1 MTGRQRSAAL
11 VLKTRAFGDDALIVD
26 LLCEALGRVS
36 VVARGARKSLKRYGG
51 ALEMGARID
60 AEVRFAPGRDLHTLG
75 ACEVTTPLRK
85 IREDLDRIHSLAYL
99 LELVRLSTREGAGD
113 AALFTLACGMVD
125 TLEQVSPTP
134 ELLALWDLALFGR
147 LGYGPP
153 PLSSLPDAARRT
165 LERLST
171 GDAEARFSEAD
182 VQVVRRYFDHQ
193 WTRVLGQAPRSARF
207 LAA

>member
-1 MTGRQRSAAL
+1 MTGRQRTAAL

-26 LLCEALGRVS
+26 LLCEQIGRVS
-36 VVARGARKSLKRYGG
+36 VLARGARKSVKRYGG
-51 ALEMGARID
+51 ALEMGARLD
-60 AEVRFAPGRDLHTLG
+60 AEVRFAPGRDLHALG

-99 LELVRLSTREGAGD
+99 LELVRLSTREGTGD
-113 AALFTLACGMVD
+113 AALYTLACGMVD
-125 TLEQVSPTP
+125 TLEQVAPTP

-153 PLSSLPDAARRT
+153 SMAGLSDAARAT
-165 LERLST
+165 LERLSA
-171 GDAEARFSEAD
+171 GDAEARFAESD
-182 VQVVRRYFDHQ
+182 VQGVRRHFDHQ

>member
-153 PLSSLPDAARRT
+153 TLSGLPDAARRT